1 MQFTVYLPSFQRA
14 VVMSNLISVRLSD
27 RAEDKVETYRAYLAT
42 VCGLT
47 ISRNAAI
54 NALLEAAEIP
64 RIAPGESE

>member
-1 MQFTVYLPSFQRA
+1 
-14 VVMSNLISVRLSD
+14 MSNLISVRLSD

-54 NALLEAAEIP
+54 NALLEAAELP
-64 RIAPGESE
+64 QGAPANMEEGR

>member
-1 MQFTVYLPSFQRA
+1 
-14 VVMSNLISVRLSD
+14 MSNLISVRLSD

-54 NALLEAAEIP
+54 NALLEAADIP
-64 RIAPGESE
+64 RKVPDESA

>member
-1 MQFTVYLPSFQRA
+1 
-14 VVMSNLISVRLSD
+14 MSNLISVRLSN

-64 RIAPGESE
+64 REAPGESE

>member
-1 MQFTVYLPSFQRA
+1 MSMAFFLNLQR
-14 VVMSNLISVRLSD
+14 VVLMSNLISVRLSD

-42 VCGLT
+42 VCGIS

-64 RIAPGESE
+64 SKAPDNQE